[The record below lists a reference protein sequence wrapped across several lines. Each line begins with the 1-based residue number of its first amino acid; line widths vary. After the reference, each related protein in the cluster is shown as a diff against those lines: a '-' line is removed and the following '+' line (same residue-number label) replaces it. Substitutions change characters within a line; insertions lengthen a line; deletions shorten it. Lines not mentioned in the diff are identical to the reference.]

1 MVWLGEVVGHWRVLL
16 WTLGK
21 GDKGQP
27 CVYASVFL
35 FARLYKLGGDWRG
48 LKLILSTR
56 TWLHSSVR
64 QTLVLRAAVCP
75 RGLLTRLFVLLCARK
90 VGMGWHMEVE

>member
-1 MVWLGEVVGHWRVLL
+1 MDPGE
-16 WTLGK
+16 

-48 LKLILSTR
+48 SRLILSTR
-56 TWLHSSVR
+56 TWLHSSLR
-64 QTLVLRAAVCP
+64 QTLVLQAAVCP
-75 RGLLTRLFVLLCARK
+75 RELLTRLFVLLCAQK
-90 VGMGWHMEVE
+90 VGMGWLIGGRVSSQGLWSWQCHLA